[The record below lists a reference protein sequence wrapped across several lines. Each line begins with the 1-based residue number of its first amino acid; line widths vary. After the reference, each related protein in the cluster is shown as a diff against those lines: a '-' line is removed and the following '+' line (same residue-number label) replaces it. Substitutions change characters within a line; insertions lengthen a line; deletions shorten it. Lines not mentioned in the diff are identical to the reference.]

1 MEKKANNEARRQAKA
16 RLQTGEVKQE
26 DIVGQY
32 LAMKP
37 EPYEYQAQ
45 L

>member
-37 EPYEYQAQ
+37 KPYEYQAQ